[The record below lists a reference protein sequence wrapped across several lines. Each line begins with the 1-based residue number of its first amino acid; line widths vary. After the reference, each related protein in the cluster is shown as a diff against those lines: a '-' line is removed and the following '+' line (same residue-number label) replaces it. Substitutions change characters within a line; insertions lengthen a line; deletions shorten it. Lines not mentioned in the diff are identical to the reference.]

1 MKYKDYYAIL
11 GVERNADEETIKKA
25 YRRLARKYHPDVS
38 KEKDAEEKFKEVK
51 EAYETL
57 KDSEKRTAYD
67 HLGQHR
73 PGSDFEPPPGSWSNF
88 EGFNE
93 GQFNFEGIDLSDFL
107 SGMYGRSGGRQ
118 SRRRSSTI
126 PGQDYEVATHLTLEE
141 ANSGKEIELDLAV
154 PEYDAQGFVR
164 QVPKKFKA
172 RIPKGATNGQ
182 RLRLAGKGGKGFN
195 GGQDGDLYLIITLH
209 PHPLFRVDKHDLYID
224 LPISPWEAVLGTS
237 IRVPTLSGAVQL
249 KIPPGTRA
257 GQQLKLSGRG
267 LATRDGKAGDLF
279 AIVQIVV
286 PSVIN
291 EREQA
296 LFKQLAEIST
306 FNPRGHFEQEIK
318 NAS

>member
-1 MKYKDYYAIL
+1 
-11 GVERNADEETIKKA
+11 
-25 YRRLARKYHPDVS
+25 
-38 KEKDAEEKFKEVK
+38 
-51 EAYETL
+51 
-57 KDSEKRTAYD
+57 
-67 HLGQHR
+67 
-73 PGSDFEPPPGSWSNF
+73 
-88 EGFNE
+88 
-93 GQFNFEGIDLSDFL
+93 
-107 SGMYGRSGGRQ
+107 MYGRSGSRQ
-118 SRRRSSTI
+118 SHNRSSTI

-141 ANSGKEIELDLAV
+141 ANSGKEIELDLAI
-154 PEYDAQGFVR
+154 PEYDKQGFVR

-209 PHPLFRVDKHDLYID
+209 PHPLFRVDKHDLYVD
-224 LPISPWEAVLGTS
+224 LPITPWEAVLGTS
-237 IRVPTLSGAVQL
+237 IRVPTLSGAIQL
-249 KIPPGTRA
+249 KIPAGTRS

-267 LATRDGKAGDLF
+267 LTARDGKAGDLF

-286 PSVIN
+286 PSITN

-306 FNPRGHFEQEIK
+306 FNPRGHFEQEVK